1 MQNPSSIQPWF
12 KNYLSTFGP
21 QFVRGIGVLAAEAQ
35 FERKNFL
42 ALTRPLPNFFAIA
55 KRYHKDD
62 VGAARVRRA
71 VWSVIALAWMIS
83 ITALA
88 FLRLSP
94 VQIIAL
100 ILIVSVPAPYVLLR
114 IAAWCL
120 PRHKKASRT

>member
-1 MQNPSSIQPWF
+1 MQRWF
-12 KNYLSTFGP
+12 KNYISTFGP

-35 FERKNFL
+35 FERKSFL
-42 ALTRPLPNFFAIA
+42 ALTRPLPNFFTLA
-55 KRYHKDD
+55 KRYHKND
-62 VGAARVRRA
+62 VGAAHVRRA
-71 VWSVIALAWMIS
+71 VWSAIAIAWIIS

-88 FLRLSP
+88 FLRLNP

-120 PRHKKASRT
+120 PRRKKASRA